1 MSIKAYVGRMGSG
14 KSYEVVSVPILGAL
28 RSGRRVVSNIAG
40 LNYEAMLDLLESE
53 GVSRESVG
61 QLVQVEHAQV
71 LEPTFWRTDKD
82 AELGVQAFIQ
92 PGDLLALDEV
102 WRFWS
107 GFSTKGDDGQKRP
120 DRVMNFFRMHR
131 HFTHPE
137 TGVACDVAVI
147 TQDVM
152 DISRQV
158 RAVLEETYLMT
169 KLTAIGSTKRY
180 RVDVFQGYRVTRS
193 PLRQLQ
199 RAYDS
204 RYFPLYSSHSQKKE
218 GDADAKEEN
227 IDGRGNILKG
237 ALFRVVIPI
246 SLVVGILAVW
256 SVVSFFKPKEA
267 PKAEKAE
274 GKGEEKPVSHAKQD
288 GKPDAKREERSRLD
302 VSDVWRVVGWYSS
315 DNGAAVV
322 LQDEHKRQ
330 RILYDPPAFKVQ
342 GLQISVV
349 LPEGGTATTYS
360 GAVVERS
367 IVGGKM

>member
-14 KSYEVVSVPILGAL
+14 KSYEVVSVVILGAI
-28 RSGRRVVSNIAG
+28 RRGRRVVSNIAG
-40 LNYEAMLDLLESE
+40 LNYEAMVELLEAE
-53 GVSRESVG
+53 GMSRDSLG

-82 AELGVQAFIQ
+82 AELGVEAFIQ
-92 PGDLLALDEV
+92 PGDLVALDEV

-107 GFSTKGDDGQKRP
+107 GFAAKGDDNSKRP
-120 DRVMNFFRMHR
+120 ERVMNFYRMHR

-137 TGVACDVAVI
+137 TGVACDVALI

-158 RAVLEETYLMT
+158 RAVIEETYRME

-180 RVDVFQGYRVTRS
+180 RVDVFQGGKISRA

-199 RAYDS
+199 RSYDP

-218 GDADAKEEN
+218 GAADAREEN
-227 IDGRGNILKG
+227 IDGRGNILRG
-237 ALFRVVIPI
+237 ALFKIIIPVGLLVGLGAVYVVM
-246 SLVVGILAVW
+246 
-256 SVVSFFKPKEA
+256 SFFKPKEP
-267 PKAEKAE
+267 PKQADAKKDEKQ
-274 GKGEEKPVSHAKQD
+274 VSHAKQD
-288 GKPDAKREERSRLD
+288 DAKREDRRHAD
-302 VSDVWRVVGWYSS
+302 VSDAWRVVGWYSS

-330 RILYDPPAFKVQ
+330 RVLYDPPALKIQ
-342 GLQISVV
+342 GMQISVV
-349 LPEGGTATTYS
+349 LPEGATATTYS
-360 GAVVERS
+360 GGVVERS
-367 IVGGKM
+367 LVGGKQ